1 MLWPI
6 SSLLIAISHLH
17 SVRSFHTKLNEIP
30 SAWDWWAIHD
40 YSIVWFK
47 KNAQAS
53 CNIFI
58 SLGISISNKLSFSEL
73 WNRKNDFFFS
83 YPDLY
88 TYYYVYSSNWL
99 CAMFFGFLLRRF
111 LREIAGLDPAPTFV
125 REHKARCAMSWWRI
139 YLWPLSHWFPSY
151 CTLLLPDVVLHL
163 AILLGS
169 VHMIGFE
176 SWIDL
181 CHTDRFRKI
190 K

>member
-1 MLWPI
+1 MPRHHVTFLFRWVFLSPTNC
-6 SSLLIAISHLH
+6 L
-17 SVRSFHTKLNEIP
+17 FLNCETEKMI
-30 SAWDWWAIHD
+30 
-40 YSIVWFK
+40 
-47 KNAQAS
+47 
-53 CNIFI
+53 
-58 SLGISISNKLSFSEL
+58 
-73 WNRKNDFFFS
+73 FFFS

>member
-1 MLWPI
+1 MPRHHVTFLFRWVFLSPTNC
-6 SSLLIAISHLH
+6 L
-17 SVRSFHTKLNEIP
+17 FLNCETE
-30 SAWDWWAIHD
+30 
-40 YSIVWFK
+40 K
-47 KNAQAS
+47 M
-53 CNIFI
+53 IF
-58 SLGISISNKLSFSEL
+58 
-73 WNRKNDFFFS
+73 FFFS

-139 YLWPLSHWFPSY
+139 YLWALSHWFPSY

-163 AILLGS
+163 AILLSS

-176 SWIDL
+176 SWIEL
-181 CHTDRFRKI
+181 CHTDRFK
-190 K
+190 KFK

>member
-40 YSIVWFK
+40 YSIVWFQK
-47 KNAQAS
+47 KNGHAS
-53 CNIFI
+53 YNIFI
-58 SLGISISNKLSFSEL
+58 SLGIFLCPTNCLFLNCETEKMI
-73 WNRKNDFFFS
+73 FFFG
-83 YPDLY
+83 PRHLY
-88 TYYYVYSSNWL
+88 LLCSSNWL
-99 CAMFFGFLLRRF
+99 CAMFCGFLLRRF